1 MRQELIK
8 LANNDQLMIN
18 ETKRSIN
25 QWIVQEPHVLKNYMT
40 ANRDKYKLSIH
51 AELELKRKLE
61 NV

>member
-8 LANNDQLMIN
+8 LANNDQLVIN

-25 QWIVQEPHVLKNYMT
+25 QWIVQDPFVLKNYMT
-40 ANRDKYKLSIH
+40 ANRDKYKLSMH

>member
-8 LANNDQLMIN
+8 LANNDQLVIN

-25 QWIVQEPHVLKNYMT
+25 QWIVQDPFVLKNYMT

-51 AELELKRKLE
+51 AELELKRKLK

>member
-8 LANNDQLMIN
+8 LANNDQLTIN

-25 QWIVQEPHVLKNYMT
+25 QWIVQDPFVLKNYMT
-40 ANRDKYKLSIH
+40 ANRDKYKLSVH